1 VSVVT
6 LAVFVVLLAGTGFT
20 EWRLWQGMDLRDESY
35 YVVVPYRFSVG
46 DTPFVDET
54 SILQIPGLLMYPL
67 VKPFVALQGGHA
79 NGIIMYTRHLYLLFM
94 LAVAGAA
101 FVALRRLLTWQQA
114 SLVAL
119 LYVTFLLIARPQLS
133 YNTMGY
139 GFLTLGVAFGLL
151 FLVGKGKQA
160 GSERAEGRTAKWL
173 VAAGVMHGLAAFA
186 FATFWIVPI
195 VFALF
200 LGLTLR
206 ARRYGEAASVEGS
219 VSPHCVLRAVAAY
232 CCGAAVVLAAET
244 AVVLSFGWT
253 HVLSDLR
260 SSYAGGQT
268 IGQVGGWPKLVAV
281 LNEFAGFFWGR
292 PYFLAAG
299 LALYLVFRRW
309 PAVGR
314 MLLILLPLPL
324 YMAGNYYFLEEGGF
338 AIVFVF
344 LAPFLYV
351 FGPSEHKRAA
361 KTLLLWAVVPSL
373 VAGVIAAWTSADGY
387 AHAAVGLAPAFM
399 ASGAYLVW
407 AVGSGWASL
416 QSRRFRGDWIG
427 RHPSVPVTV
436 VLVALVGI
444 TIVYQFQF
452 IARYEPY
459 SHLTAWVSSGP
470 FWGVHTNPERKAYL
484 EQLASDLQR
493 YTTPKD
499 RLLVDTEFP
508 AAYLFWPY
516 RIATNSVWIASP
528 LPTSPLPAGT
538 IAWMRAHHTV
548 PDVVLRTQHTGNL
561 SNAQYL
567 KLYGLDLGYVV
578 ALRRP
583 DYVLLRRPPGAEP
596 LFLGDIGA
604 AHPGA

>member
-1 VSVVT
+1 MSVVT

-20 EWRLWQGMDLRDESY
+20 EWRLWQGMDLRDESF

-46 DTPFVDET
+46 DTPFVNET
-54 SILQIPGLLMYPL
+54 SILQVPGLLTYPL
-67 VKPFVALQGGHA
+67 IKPFVALQGGHA

-94 LAVAGAA
+94 VGVAGAA
-101 FVALRRLLTWQQA
+101 FVALRRLLIWQHA

-119 LYVTFLLIARPQLS
+119 MYVTFLFIARPQLS

-139 GFLTLGVAFGLL
+139 GFLTLGVALGLL
-151 FLVGKGKQA
+151 FLVGKGKAA
-160 GSERAEGRTAKWL
+160 GSARADGRTAKWL

-186 FATFWIVPI
+186 FPTFWIMPV
-195 VFALF
+195 VFAVF

-206 ARRYGEAASVEGS
+206 ARRYEEASGVEASVGPRS
-219 VSPHCVLRAVAAY
+219 VVRAVAAY
-232 CCGAAVVLAAET
+232 CAGAATILVAEAVVL
-244 AVVLSFGWT
+244 LSFGWT
-253 HVLSDLR
+253 RVLSAFR
-260 SSYAGGQT
+260 SSYAGGRT
-268 IGQVGGWPKLVAV
+268 LGQVGGWPKLIRIVE
-281 LNEFAGFFWGR
+281 EFAGFFWGR

-314 MLLILLPLPL
+314 MLLLLLPLPL
-324 YMAGNYYFLEEGGF
+324 YVAGNYYFLEEGGF
-338 AIVFVF
+338 AIVLVF
-344 LAPFLYV
+344 LAPFLYLFV
-351 FGPSEHKRAA
+351 PSEHRRVA
-361 KTLLLWAVVPSL
+361 KTLLLWAVVPSII
-373 VAGVIAAWTSADGY
+373 AGVMAAWTSADGY

-416 QSRRFRGDWIG
+416 SSWRFHGSWIG
-427 RHPSVPVTV
+427 RHSSVPVTA

-444 TIVYQFQF
+444 TIAYQFQF
-452 IARYEPY
+452 IARFEPY

-470 FWGVHTNPERKAYL
+470 FWGVHTNPKRKAYL

-493 YTTPKD
+493 YTTPRD

-528 LPTSPLPAGT
+528 LPTSPLPPAT
-538 IAWMRAHHTV
+538 IAWMRAHRTV
-548 PDVVLRTQHTGNL
+548 PDVVLRTQHTGDL

-583 DYVLLRRPPGAEP
+583 DYMLLRRPPNAEP
-596 LFLGDIGA
+596 LFLSAGA
-604 AHPGA
+604 AHSGL